1 MGKYKVFNGTDW
13 IDICDCQ
20 VHIRNASNDWQLLDP
35 NNCVTKYW
43 TGTEWCEIKCTC
55 TCQEGFTLNPLT
67 GICEQVIRI
76 AATPSE
82 GTFYPIITGNKFTTF
97 NDYGARLYQNI
108 TGFMYP
114 INAYN
119 GLGTYLVKDNAGNG
133 ALLTNTVSVPTN
145 QIFNS
150 QGTTTKGRLNYAG
163 IWGQGYN
170 DNELFTV
177 RFCVTIS
184 EAKTYIFALAGDNEV
199 YARITSDT
207 FNGGVTSLPLINL
220 WDSASPTGQPKLV
233 GSEGYPFR
241 YWHMFP
247 IDLPIGDHVFEL
259 SGLNFAVYY
268 GFAAEVYDISI
279 AELQTFMNSTTA
291 TPADFEPYVI
301 FTTKNLIQ
309 NPPLLLPAP
318 GETGITYTCPD
329 GYTYTDCYGSP
340 QCIIDN
346 SYPCNPPPQIT
357 CATQS
362 LRGGGGPG
370 IYKIPMLIPANVCDV
385 TITFNTGGIP
395 DSLSIMNS
403 NESEYYLQT
412 GFYGLTD
419 YTPNLGSYTFGPL
432 QSLKIYQY
440 DPAGVD
446 NFVENTTAPNQ
457 TLQIIANEF
466 PITNTDVD
474 KVPLSFDPNNNQQIV
489 RTVTWNKGV
498 TANDMQILIRI
509 VANPNEPSTL
519 WNMTTIS
526 CVACE

>member
-13 IDICDCQ
+13 VDICNCNL
-20 VHIRNASNDWQLLDP
+20 HIRNASDVWQLVDP
-35 NNCVTKYW
+35 NNCLVRYW
-43 TGTEWCEIKCTC
+43 TGTEWCEINC
-55 TCQEGFTLNPLT
+55 CQCADGFTFDNATGDCSKLT
-67 GICEQVIRI
+67 RLP
-76 AATPSE
+76 ATAS
-82 GTFYPIITGNKFTTF
+82 GGVFYPIIGGNKFTTF

-163 IWGQGYN
+163 IWGQGYG

-220 WDSASPTGQPKLV
+220 WDSASPTGLPKLV
-233 GSEGYPFR
+233 GSQGYPFR

-259 SGLNFAVYY
+259 SGLNFGVYY

-279 AELQTFMNSTTA
+279 AQLQTFMNSTTA

-318 GETGITYTCPD
+318 GQSGITYTCPT
-329 GYTYTDCYGSP
+329 GSTFTDCYGSP
-340 QCIIDN
+340 QCVVTQT
-346 SYPCNPPPQIT
+346 YPCEGVLK
-357 CATQS
+357 CSSSS
-362 LRGGGGPG
+362 LSGNGGSGM
-370 IYKIPMLIPANVCDV
+370 YKIPLLIPANVCDV
-385 TITFNTGGIP
+385 SIIFNVNSIP
-395 DSLSIMNS
+395 DSVAIMDFA
-403 NESEYYLQT
+403 ETQYYAQS
-412 GFYGLTD
+412 GFFGDPGQVPFT
-419 YTPNLGSYTFGPL
+419 GSYTFGP
-432 QSLKIYQY
+432 SLAQKIWKYT
-440 DPAGVD
+440 PGAPG
-446 NFVENTTAPNQ
+446 NFTIDATAPNQ
-457 TLQIIANEF
+457 TLEVISQQY
-466 PITNTDVD
+466 PITNTD
-474 KVPLSFDPNNNQQIV
+474 PNKIPNSIDSANPSQAV
-489 RTVTWNKGV
+489 RTITWTKGQ
-498 TANDMQILIRI
+498 TANDVIVMIRVVGHPQLSITVWDVNAIL
-509 VANPNEPSTL
+509 
-519 WNMTTIS
+519 
-526 CVACE
+526 CVNCQ